1 MKATAEVS
9 SAAFGYRNQRYGLRR
24 AGRALASA
32 LTSALALATVAALGL
47 LTVVHPRYGLL
58 AGALVALAGII
69 YADPLLVPVA
79 AFPATLLVQRA
90 GGGAGAGLAL
100 CYLAIVA
107 GAAVVVTKIRWE
119 AAPTLR
125 KALVPVAVFEA
136 IMLLAVIANPNKHD
150 ALEWAHRI
158 EMLGGT
164 LLVGWAVAASGRA
177 RQAVSLLLAGS
188 VVLAIVTLEHAVIL
202 HFHPA
207 QFGLYQ
213 KNFLGSTMWMA
224 VVVAHLNPPWLDLP
238 KRLARAAKYVC
249 GLALLA
255 SQSKQAIIALVVVL
269 LYVVLRQPTVRR
281 RSKLLLGA
289 LTPTAIVG
297 YLLITREVANLAVNP
312 NNSIGAR
319 LTSFSADFH
328 IWASS
333 PIFGQGMRWF
343 YLPQFSGYIQPP
355 NIFMESLVAGGIVGI
370 IALVFLLGGFTRVLL
385 SMPGEMG
392 TIALVLV
399 LGRVVESMF
408 DIYWTSGGSLLPW
421 LIAGL
426 AIGSWDVVL
435 ASRTRVA
442 GDLGKASV
450 AAVVT

>member
-1 MKATAEVS
+1 M
-9 SAAFGYRNQRYGLRR
+9 
-24 AGRALASA
+24 LAST
-32 LTSALALATVAALGL
+32 LTSALALATVAALGV

-100 CYLAIVA
+100 CDLAVVA
-107 GAAVVVTKIRWE
+107 GAAVAITKIRWE
-119 AAPTLR
+119 ATPTLR

-136 IMLLAVIANPNKHD
+136 IMLLTVIANPNKHD

-164 LLVGWAVAASGRA
+164 LLVGWVVAASGRA
-177 RQAVSLLLAGS
+177 RQAVSLLVAGS
-188 VVLAIVTLEHAVIL
+188 VVLALVTLEHAVTL

-207 QFGLYQ
+207 QFGVYQ
-213 KNFLGSTMWMA
+213 KNFIGSTMWMA
-224 VVVAHLNPPWLDLP
+224 IVVAHLNPSWLDLP

-269 LYVVLRQPTVRR
+269 LYVVLRQPNVRR

-289 LTPTAIVG
+289 LVPMAIVG

-312 NNSIGAR
+312 NNSLAAR

-343 YLPQFSGYIQPP
+343 YLPQFSSYIQPP
-355 NIFMESLVAGGIVGI
+355 NIFMESLVAGGIVGV
-370 IALVFLLGGFTRVLL
+370 IALTLLLGGSSRILL
-385 SMPGEMG
+385 SMPLDIG
-392 TIALVLV
+392 TIALVLI
-399 LGRVVESMF
+399 LGRVIESMF

-421 LIAGL
+421 LVAGL
-426 AIGSWDVVL
+426 ALGTWDAVL
-435 ASRTRVA
+435 AGRVPSTASSWQAPVPARTA
-442 GDLGKASV
+442 
-450 AAVVT
+450 

>member
-1 MKATAEVS
+1 MS
-9 SAAFGYRNQRYGLRR
+9 SAAFGHRSQRYGLRR
-24 AGRALASA
+24 AGRVLAST
-32 LTSALALATVAALGL
+32 LTSALALATVAALGV
-47 LTVVHPRYGLL
+47 LTVVHPRYGFL
-58 AGALVALAGII
+58 AGVLVALAGII
-69 YADPLLVPVA
+69 YADPLLIPVA
-79 AFPATLLVQRA
+79 VFPDPLLLQRA

-100 CYLAIVA
+100 CDLAVVA
-107 GAAVVVTKIRWE
+107 GAAVAITKIRWE

-125 KALVPVAVFEA
+125 KALLLIAVFEA
-136 IMLLAVIANPNKHD
+136 ILLLTVIANPNKHD

-164 LLVGWAVAASGRA
+164 LLVGWVVAASGRA
-177 RQAVSLLLAGS
+177 RQAVSLLVAGS
-188 VVLAIVTLEHAVIL
+188 VVLALVTLEHAVTL

-207 QFGLYQ
+207 QFGVYQ
-213 KNFLGSTMWMA
+213 KNFIGSTMWMA
-224 VVVAHLNPPWLDLP
+224 IVVAHLNPSWLDLP

-269 LYVVLRQPTVRR
+269 LYVVLRQPNVRR

-289 LTPTAIVG
+289 LVPMAIVG

-312 NNSIGAR
+312 NNSLGAR

-343 YLPQFSGYIQPP
+343 YLPQFSSYIQPP
-355 NIFMESLVAGGIVGI
+355 NIFMESLVAGGVVGV
-370 IALVFLLGGFTRVLL
+370 IALTLLLGGSSRILL
-385 SMPGEMG
+385 SMPHDIG
-392 TIALVLV
+392 TIALVLI
-399 LGRVVESMF
+399 LGRVIESMF

-421 LIAGL
+421 LVAGL
-426 AIGSWDVVL
+426 ALGTWDAVL
-435 ASRTRVA
+435 AGRVPSTASSWQAPVPARTA
-442 GDLGKASV
+442 
-450 AAVVT
+450 